1 MFAIQWMHGQQFDF
15 DKSAVKTHA
24 ARLNRIGINIR
35 NACDT
40 SRFAPVFVRQAR
52 EITKSTVLA
61 IPSWYQ
67 RPNHL
72 QVAA

>member
-1 MFAIQWMHGQQFDF
+1 MHGQVFDF
-15 DKSAVKTHA
+15 NKKQVQTHA

-40 SRFAPVFVRQAR
+40 SRFAPVFIRQAR
-52 EITKSTVLA
+52 EITKTTVLP

>member
-1 MFAIQWMHGQQFDF
+1 MLWQSGQPFHVSQR
-15 DKSAVKTHA
+15 SLETHA
-24 ARLNRIGINIR
+24 ARLNKIGINIR

-52 EITKSTVLA
+52 EITKSMVLP
-61 IPSWYQ
+61 IPSWYD

-72 QVAA
+72 RLVA